1 MKKVE
6 KLLNW
11 AKEARKIF
19 KDSGET
25 DFEELRK
32 REKTAIFSAFEN
44 CGLKIEYD
52 GDSDGVCAYKE
63 FESNVAGHIEV
74 TFYSSCY
81 DIDDFE
87 KKLSGLK
94 CEINEKEYDSGW
106 DKSDLTFDEFVSLL
120 EECVN
125 KETEKAK
132 SKKIALLNTSIITT
146 AGSYVLT
153 DITLDKAS
161 DLIAENA
168 DNLDSAIG
176 HQSTAEIMTTL
187 LRQDIQ
193 VNRQMFV
200 QEVGQTALVFKLN
213 GRPEEGKVL
222 TVDEIEKIGY
232 KFQTLIRTE

>member
-1 MKKVE
+1 M
-6 KLLNW
+6 
-11 AKEARKIF
+11 
-19 KDSGET
+19 
-25 DFEELRK
+25 
-32 REKTAIFSAFEN
+32 
-44 CGLKIEYD
+44 
-52 GDSDGVCAYKE
+52 
-63 FESNVAGHIEV
+63 
-74 TFYSSCY
+74 
-81 DIDDFE
+81 
-87 KKLSGLK
+87 
-94 CEINEKEYDSGW
+94 
-106 DKSDLTFDEFVSLL
+106 
-120 EECVN
+120 
-125 KETEKAK
+125 
-132 SKKIALLNTSIITT
+132 KKIALLNTSIITT

-153 DITLDKAS
+153 DITLDQAR